1 MPKKKNLID
10 LKDRKILAELDNNS
24 RQTDSEIAKKV
35 GLSKQVVNYRI
46 QNLISKEIISN
57 FYTIVN
63 ISKFGLDFYYIF
75 IQLSNINKEQ
85 EKKLAE
91 EIEKLDYVGWL
102 VSGVGRWDFV
112 VGVNANSVL
121 AFEKYLSQLTNLCG
135 KHLHEYIFTTL
146 VSAEHLSYKFLPSK
160 EIAYGVRQGE
170 KKEAISL
177 SEDDKK
183 ILKAISQNARLP
195 ITEISKKTNLP
206 IHTISYHLKNLVK
219 SEVIEGFKPKIDIG
233 RLGYEWHLLLIQLQS
248 ASDRRKKEFLEF
260 CKYHQNIYYVTN
272 TIGLYNVMLDI
283 HVNNMQEFKEVL
295 LDIKEKFSDIVKLYE
310 SIIIFEE
317 HKIDYLP
324 KSLI

>member
-10 LKDRKILAELDNNS
+10 LKDKKILAELDNNS

-46 QNLISKEIISN
+46 QNLISKDIISN

-63 ISKFGLDFYYIF
+63 ISRFGLDFYYVF

-91 EIEKLDYVGWL
+91 QIEKLDYVGWL

-112 VGVNANSVL
+112 VGINADSILN
-121 AFEKYLSQLTNLCG
+121 FEKYLSQLTNLCG

-160 EIAYGVRQGE
+160 DISYGVKQGE

-177 SEDDKK
+177 GEDDKK
-183 ILKAISQNARLP
+183 ILKTISQNARLP

-206 IHTISYHLKNLVK
+206 IHTISYHLKSLIK
-219 SEVIEGFKPKIDIG
+219 SNIIEGFKPKINIA

-248 ASDRRKKEFLEF
+248 ASDKRKKEFLEF
-260 CKYHQNIYYVTN
+260 CKYHKNIYYVTN